1 MIRILTMHGI
11 ALVLKVIDNPQTP
24 YKLGHVFIGKVNIK
38 TINVKAFATIDVPN
52 GKTVTF
58 YIGVIAHTASF
69 G

>member
-11 ALVLKVIDNPQTP
+11 GLVLKVVNNPQAP

-38 TINVKAFATIDVPN
+38 TINVKTLTAVDVPN
-52 GKTVTF
+52 DKTVTF
-58 YIGVIAHTASF
+58 NIGVVAHAASF